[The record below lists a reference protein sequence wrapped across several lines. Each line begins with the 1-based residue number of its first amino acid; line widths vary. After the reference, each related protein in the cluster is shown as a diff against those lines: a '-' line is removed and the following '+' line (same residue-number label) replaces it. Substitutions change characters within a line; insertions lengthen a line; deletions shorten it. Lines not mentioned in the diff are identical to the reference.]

1 MLAARKTNPIFK
13 IRLERELNSSDGL
26 YLSNIYKI
34 FHRLSQDDVDEI
46 IDELKKDDKINI
58 TYYKNDKLITLKG

>member
-1 MLAARKTNPIFK
+1 MLTTKKTKTIFK

-46 IDELKKDDKINI
+46 INELKKDDKINI
-58 TYYKNDKLITLKG
+58 TYYKNDQVITLKR